1 MLTNSPKTSS
11 LSVGVSY
18 RAQKGKTG
26 ENLKDSLIQE
36 VLQIQCCRMCLDLLA
51 SSVIVKSDCCKSC
64 LCKQCLEL
72 QAVCDKC
79 KEIGQI
85 SHYPTLRAC
94 QRCLEK
100 GVQCTKLI
108 VLTWSVDCESG
119 NRKMADLINGEHT
132 QFLDLLLVVPDAVLG
147 KDLQMFMGNWILL
160 LGDRDRSTLGMLRT
174 LRNDCNITVRET
186 LHKLISAESV
196 RNKDRMAV
204 EPLLELT
211 SEKLIAF
218 LGVIENVFVTMT
230 LIPDRYRI
238 SETNKRGLYEQPFA
252 ICTA

>member
-1 MLTNSPKTSS
+1 
-11 LSVGVSY
+11 
-18 RAQKGKTG
+18 
-26 ENLKDSLIQE
+26 
-36 VLQIQCCRMCLDLLA
+36 MCLDLLA
-51 SSVIVKSDCCKSC
+51 SSVIAKSDCCKSC

-160 LGDRDRSTLGMLRT
+160 LGDRDRSTLGTLRT

-196 RNKDRMAV
+196 RTR
-204 EPLLELT
+204 T
-211 SEKLIAF
+211 
-218 LGVIENVFVTMT
+218 GW
-230 LIPDRYRI
+230 
-238 SETNKRGLYEQPFA
+238 Q
-252 ICTA
+252 